1 MAKFS
6 LYERGESTI
15 IVPVNVRTADAIPA
29 VEALLLNA
37 DTGGFRLA
45 IEQGAWREDIYKS
58 ANNVYKVAGLSFD
71 VLRQCAE
78 IVLAAGETDVYVQ
91 LPDGES
97 GWFNRS
103 ETDIFYKELTGR
115 DPVYTEADGARR
127 VPEHLFDSAA
137 DADMQDHHPTYMSAA
152 PAPDYAFAAD
162 GLHGANTAF
171 KPTARKEPRL
181 NGTQHSGYPTYMSA
195 APKSKDGEFTRS
207 VRMLAWAAKAL
218 VHERTTKM
226 VLGALP
232 HTHKEIEEAIADV
245 ERIYGKPEPSTDEG
259 VRAYNFKR

>member
-1 MAKFS
+1 MTIFN
-6 LYERGESTI
+6 LYQRGESLLI
-15 IVPVNVRTADAIPA
+15 IPVNERTREAIPA

-97 GWFNRS
+97 GWFNADRDGS
-103 ETDIFYKELTGR
+103 GVSSWDGIDYDAEREQHIREMTDYVDDAPMDNFNYQR
-115 DPVYTEADGARR
+115 DPPSV
-127 VPEHLFDSAA
+127 LFESGY
-137 DADMQDHHPTYMSAA
+137 H
-152 PAPDYAFAAD
+152 
-162 GLHGANTAF
+162 NT
-171 KPTARKEPRL
+171 PVRKEPRL
-181 NGTQHSGYPTYMSA
+181 NSTQNPGYPETA
-195 APKSKDGEFTRS
+195 AQQSKDGAFTRAIH
-207 VRMLAWAAKAL
+207 MLAWAAKAL

-232 HTHKEIEEAIADV
+232 HTHKEIEDAIAEV
-245 ERIYGKPEPSTDEG
+245 ERLYGKPEPSTDEG
-259 VRAYNFKR
+259 VRAYNWKR